1 MNNDKIDTMDSSE
14 NLNRDGLGLSL
25 TIDGEKGINLFK
37 KTEKIVKG
45 LHLAT
50 QHISDSSSLRKYIR
64 ENSIGLIECVS
75 EFTLQSVDIS
85 EVIEQK
91 LSLSKSASPTKYLTY
106 KRSELNRRIQVTMSY
121 VDLAVST
128 GYMSYKNASI
138 LSDNIVSY
146 KNEMNVFLDSIESY
160 LSNLAIQ
167 LAGNF
172 STTDDYQKDIETRY
186 PQGQVSGVQN
196 PIELELSD
204 SFFETSEVQVPLVF
218 GSEDPSGDKSKTRD
232 SRVVADDR
240 LKDKVVTTFTKSHS
254 NSQRTSLETDRPANQ
269 TSPSA
274 NTYQSYQTPQQSS
287 RPVQEQPKKTI
298 VQKFSGSRDDLH
310 TFLNSMGNHPAM
322 ASSTTVNAQNNSVK
336 NNPAPVKNDRQVAI
350 INTIKEKGE
359 LSIKDLT
366 DVIQGCSE
374 KTIQRELIS
383 LVTDGILYK
392 TGERRWSRY
401 SLAV

>member
-1 MNNDKIDTMDSSE
+1 MNNDKIETMSE
-14 NLNRDGLGLSL
+14 GQNTINDNLNLSL
-25 TIDGEKGINLFK
+25 TIDSEKGINLFK

-50 QHISDSSSLRKYIR
+50 QHISDNSSLRRYIR

-91 LSLSKSASPTKYLTY
+91 LSLSKSANPIKYLTY

-146 KNEMNVFLDSIESY
+146 KNEINVFLDSVESY
-160 LSNLAIQ
+160 LVNISQQ
-167 LAGNF
+167 LANSL
-172 STTDDYQKDIETRY
+172 STASDYQKDIETRY
-186 PQGQVSGVQN
+186 PQGQVSGGQN
-196 PIELELSD
+196 PVELELSD
-204 SFFETSEVQVPLVF
+204 SFFEISETQVPLKFVSDNRDYPETNR
-218 GSEDPSGDKSKTRD
+218 SEAQIQGQTSGHDLGHTKRD
-232 SRVVADDR
+232 SIQKIQDASHTTSAIKDFGPKGGQVSDIRDQFVDKQKAD
-240 LKDKVVTTFTKSHS
+240 T
-254 NSQRTSLETDRPANQ
+254 SQL
-269 TSPSA
+269 
-274 NTYQSYQTPQQSS
+274 
-287 RPVQEQPKKTI
+287 QPRKTI
-298 VQKFSGSRDDLH
+298 VQKFSGSKDDLH
-310 TFLNSMGNHPAM
+310 TFLNSMGNHPANI
-322 ASSTTVNAQNNSVK
+322 SSTNSSQAVGQ
-336 NNPAPVKNDRQVAI
+336 PIKNDRQVTI

-366 DVIQGCSE
+366 DVIKGCSE

-383 LVTDGILYK
+383 LVTDGVLYK

>member
-1 MNNDKIDTMDSSE
+1 MNNDKNETMDAGQNTNNDSI
-14 NLNRDGLGLSL
+14 NLSL
-25 TIDGEKGINLFK
+25 TIDADKGINLFK

-50 QHISDSSSLRKYIR
+50 QHISDNSSLRRYIR

-85 EVIEQK
+85 EVIDQK
-91 LSLSKSASPTKYLTY
+91 LSLSKSANPIKYLTY

-160 LSNLAIQ
+160 LVNLSLQ
-167 LAGNF
+167 LTGSLATA
-172 STTDDYQKDIETRY
+172 SDYQKDIETRY
-186 PQGQVSGVQN
+186 PQGQVSGGQN
-196 PIELELSD
+196 PVELELSD
-204 SFFETSEVQVPLVF
+204 SFFEINETQVPLRFVSDSTSHTEATRSETQIQGQISGHDF
-218 GSEDPSGDKSKTRD
+218 GQTNRD
-232 SRVVADDR
+232 SVQSIQPTSQTVSG
-240 LKDKVVTTFTKSHS
+240 LKDMG
-254 NSQRTSLETDRPANQ
+254 NTSGQAPAFKDQSTDKLTVA
-269 TSPSA
+269 SA
-274 NTYQSYQTPQQSS
+274 QA
-287 RPVQEQPKKTI
+287 QPKKTI

-310 TFLNSMGNHPAM
+310 TFLNSMGNHPTNT
-322 ASSTTVNAQNNSVK
+322 ASPTVNQ
-336 NNPAPVKNDRQVAI
+336 PIKNDRQVTI

-366 DVIQGCSE
+366 DVIKGCSE

-383 LVTDGILYK
+383 LVTDGVLYK

>member
-1 MNNDKIDTMDSSE
+1 MNNDKIETMSE
-14 NLNRDGLGLSL
+14 GQNTINDNLNLSL
-25 TIDGEKGINLFK
+25 TIDSEKGINLFK

-50 QHISDSSSLRKYIR
+50 QHISDNSSLRRYIR

-91 LSLSKSASPTKYLTY
+91 LSLSKSANPIKYLTY

-146 KNEMNVFLDSIESY
+146 KNEMNVFLDSVESY
-160 LSNLAIQ
+160 LVNISQQ
-167 LAGNF
+167 LANSL
-172 STTDDYQKDIETRY
+172 STASDYQKDIETRY
-186 PQGQVSGVQN
+186 PQGQVSGGQN
-196 PIELELSD
+196 PVELELSD
-204 SFFETSEVQVPLVF
+204 SFFEISETQVPLKFVSDNRDYPETNR
-218 GSEDPSGDKSKTRD
+218 SETQIQGQVSGHGLGHAKRD
-232 SRVVADDR
+232 SIQKIQDASNTTSAIKDFGPKGGQVSDIRDQFVDKQKAD
-240 LKDKVVTTFTKSHS
+240 T
-254 NSQRTSLETDRPANQ
+254 SQL
-269 TSPSA
+269 
-274 NTYQSYQTPQQSS
+274 
-287 RPVQEQPKKTI
+287 QPRKTI

-310 TFLNSMGNHPAM
+310 TFLNSMGSHPANI
-322 ASSTTVNAQNNSVK
+322 SSNNSS
-336 NNPAPVKNDRQVAI
+336 PTMGQPIKNDRQLTI

-366 DVIQGCSE
+366 DVIKGCSE

-383 LVTDGILYK
+383 LVTDGVLYK

>member
-1 MNNDKIDTMDSSE
+1 MNNDKIETMSE
-14 NLNRDGLGLSL
+14 GQNTTNDNLNLSL
-25 TIDGEKGINLFK
+25 TIDSEKGVNLFK

-50 QHISDSSSLRKYIR
+50 QHISDNSSLRRYIR

-91 LSLSKSASPTKYLTY
+91 LSLSKSANPIKYLTY

-160 LSNLAIQ
+160 LVNISHQ
-167 LAGNF
+167 LADSL
-172 STTDDYQKDIETRY
+172 STASDYQKDIETRY
-186 PQGQVSGVQN
+186 PQGQVSGGQN

-204 SFFETSEVQVPLVF
+204 SFFEISETQVQLKFVSDNRGYPETNRSENHIQGQTSGHDL
-218 GSEDPSGDKSKTRD
+218 GHTNRD
-232 SRVVADDR
+232 SIQKIQDTSHTTPAVKDFGPKGGQVSGIRDQFVDKQKAD
-240 LKDKVVTTFTKSHS
+240 T
-254 NSQRTSLETDRPANQ
+254 SQL
-269 TSPSA
+269 
-274 NTYQSYQTPQQSS
+274 
-287 RPVQEQPKKTI
+287 QPRKTI

-310 TFLNSMGNHPAM
+310 TFLNSMGSHPANI
-322 ASSTTVNAQNNSVK
+322 SSNNSS
-336 NNPAPVKNDRQVAI
+336 PTMGQPIKNDRQVTI

-366 DVIQGCSE
+366 DVIKGCSE

-383 LVTDGILYK
+383 LVTDGVLYK

-401 SLAV
+401 SLAA